1 MSNYLVITGGS
12 RGIGKECISIFANNG
27 WKILNI
33 SRTDCD
39 LPGVMN
45 FNIDLCDPDWPTTFG
60 THLLEK
66 VADAKQICL
75 VHNAA
80 AFKQDNIREL
90 DSEALR
96 EVLEFNIVSPQ
107 ALNKLLIPKMHA
119 GSSIIYIG
127 TTLSEMAVPNR
138 ASYVIT
144 KHALVGMMRSTCQDL
159 AGKNITTCCVCPG
172 FVNTSMLTSQV
183 EEKMLNDIIKGRVT
197 AGRLIE
203 PREISD
209 LVYFCAHNPV
219 INGSVIHA
227 NLGQITN

>member
-1 MSNYLVITGGS
+1 MSKYLIITGGS
-12 RGIGKECISIFANNG
+12 RGIGKECISVFANNG

-39 LPGVMN
+39 LPGVVN

-60 THLLEK
+60 AHLLEK
-66 VADAKQICL
+66 TADAEQICL

-80 AFKQDNIREL
+80 AFKQDSIRDL
-90 DSEALR
+90 DSVALR

-107 ALNKLLIPKMHA
+107 ALNKLFIPKMRA

-127 TTLSEMAVPNR
+127 TTLSEMAVPGR

-172 FVNTSMLTSQV
+172 FVNTTMLTSQV
-183 EEKMLNDIIKGRVT
+183 EEKMLTDIIKSRVT